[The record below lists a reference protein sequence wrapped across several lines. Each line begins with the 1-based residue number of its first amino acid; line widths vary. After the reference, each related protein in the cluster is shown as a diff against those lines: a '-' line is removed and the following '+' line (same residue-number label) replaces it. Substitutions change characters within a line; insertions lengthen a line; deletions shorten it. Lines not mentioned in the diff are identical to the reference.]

1 MNSTIGLVL
10 SGGGYRGVAHI
21 GAIKALEEFGIVP
34 NVISGT
40 SAGALVG
47 ALYAANY
54 NPEEMLAA
62 FKSIKLF
69 GFSRY
74 ARKQPGFV
82 DSSSFEGFLHDYFPD
97 NSFDSLSKK
106 LFVTATDLLS
116 GRAKVFRDGE
126 LIRTILASA
135 AFPGI
140 FTPVNIAGDLYAD
153 GGILDNFPI
162 QPVSYCNKIY
172 GIYVSPVKPMQIAD
186 FKHSYD
192 VVNRAFQLRMHQSSR
207 LKFRLCDM
215 VINPPELGD
224 YRIFNSNHI
233 DELFEIG
240 YRSTFMELQKK
251 ASEQHYMEEY

>member
-10 SGGGYRGVAHI
+10 SGGGYRGVAHV

-54 NPEEMLAA
+54 SPDEMLTA
-62 FKSIKLF
+62 FRNIKLF

-82 DSSSFEGFLHDYFPD
+82 DSTSFEDFLQQYFPE

-106 LFVTATDLLS
+106 LFITATDLLS
-116 GRAKVFRDGE
+116 GRAKVFREGE
-126 LIRTILASA
+126 LIRPILASA

-140 FTPVNIAGDLYAD
+140 FTPVNISEDLYSD

-162 QPVSYCNKIY
+162 QPLSHCNKIY
-172 GIYVSPVKPMQIAD
+172 GVYVSPVKPMQITD

-192 VVNRAFQLRMHQSSR
+192 VINRAFQLRMHQSSR

-224 YRIFNSNHI
+224 YRTFNSNHI

-240 YRSTFMELQKK
+240 YQNTFSELQKK
-251 ASEQHYMEEY
+251 ASERHYMEEY